1 MYMYATTAEITI
13 HLLTTKPRVKTVGQ
27 SRKTIKSV
35 IVPFAPLNTATQDEK
50 VQDVFHDFG
59 APKW

>member
-1 MYMYATTAEITI
+1 MYTYAMIAEIII
-13 HLLTTKPRVKTVGQ
+13 HLSTTKPHAKTVGQ
-27 SRKTIKSV
+27 SRKIIKSV
-35 IVPFAPLNTATQDEK
+35 IVPFAPLNTATQEEK

>member
-13 HLLTTKPRVKTVGQ
+13 HLLTTKLHAKTVGQ
-27 SRKTIKSV
+27 SRKIIKSV
-35 IVPFAPLNTATQDEK
+35 IVQFAPLNTATQEEK

-59 APKW
+59 ALKW